1 MHSFDTS
8 STDLECLNAFDLIYL
23 FFSVETSMKDKSA
36 TIIDN
41 DNKKV
46 DSIADGDSQDVV
58 VTPLLHRHT
67 AGTAHLLVH
76 TSLCLDNNYLET
88 SIMNP

>member
-1 MHSFDTS
+1 MVT
-8 STDLECLNAFDLIYL
+8 
-23 FFSVETSMKDKSA
+23 A

-46 DSIADGDSQDVV
+46 DSIADEDVV
-58 VTPLLHRHT
+58 VAALLHSRHT
-67 AGTAHLLVH
+67 HAAGTAHLLVH
-76 TSLCLDNNYLET
+76 TSLCLDNNYLDT

>member
-1 MHSFDTS
+1 MVT
-8 STDLECLNAFDLIYL
+8 
-23 FFSVETSMKDKSA
+23 A

-46 DSIADGDSQDVV
+46 DSIADEDVV
-58 VTPLLHRHT
+58 VAALLHRRHT
-67 AGTAHLLVH
+67 HAAGTAHLLVH